1 MKLDGRSLVA
11 AAAVVAA
18 AVCAQIGLDAR
29 QASQSP
35 VVAKEVADLMVKA
48 KVECVVAEHR
58 SVFGGYVAGLL
69 VPGAKLTVVSARFAD
84 TTAMAY
90 KLYHKQCMEAYA
102 DLSAAVDAMDRVVVD
117 DIGAD
122 GLLPTPKKDMPMD
135 GFTKAGKTTKFNGDP
150 KVLKQQKVAPSEF
163 SRSFAEAD
171 TTYAELLHLLA
182 AELKK

>member
-1 MKLDGRSLVA
+1 MKLVGRSLLAGA
-11 AAAVVAA
+11 AMLAGAAVTQITLVA
-18 AVCAQIGLDAR
+18 
-29 QASQSP
+29 QAPQSP
-35 VVAKEVADLMVKA
+35 AVAKEVADLMVKA

-69 VPGAKLTVVSARFAD
+69 IPGAKLTVVTARFAD

-90 KLYHKQCMEAYA
+90 KVYHKQCMEAYA
-102 DLSAAVDAMDRVVVD
+102 DLSAAIDALDRVVVD

-122 GLLPTPKKDMPMD
+122 GLVAMPKKDMPLD

-150 KVLKQQKVAPSEF
+150 KVLKQQKTAPADF
-163 SRSFAEAD
+163 DKSFAEAD
-171 TTYAELLHLLA
+171 TAYAELLRLLA